1 MKRKA
6 WQHSQLDGS
15 VIDRF
20 KKVGKLGE
28 YIAEILLKDANF
40 NNVEN
45 LNKDRK
51 NTPDFDLYAEKGRF
65 KYAISVKT
73 RNKYENPAHGIKLNS
88 RYKLTDNPKKF
99 EEEAYKRFKAIPSFV
114 AIAMNIDSGNFDAY
128 FGRLQDI
135 KKGNKKG
142 ILMSEKNLENYQCL
156 TSNKAITDM
165 GITKEEYVKLKN
177 EYKKRIKKSLQVN
190 DIT

>member
-15 VIDRF
+15 VTERF
-20 KKVGKLGE
+20 RKLGKLGE

-45 LNKDRK
+45 LNKERE
-51 NTPDFDLYAEKGRF
+51 NTPDFDLYAEKGHF

-73 RNKYENPAHGIKLNS
+73 RNKYENSASGIKLNS

-99 EEEAYKRFKAIPSFV
+99 EEEAYKRFKAIPSFI
-114 AIAMNIDSGNFDAY
+114 AIAINVDSGTFDAY

-135 KKGNKKG
+135 RGNKKG
-142 ILMSEKNLENYQCL
+142 IPMTEKALENYECL

-177 EYKKRIKKSLQVN
+177 EYKKRMLRK
-190 DIT
+190 